1 MLGLFIAIFLFI
13 LGIVAYKTGFFSE
26 GLSTFLMI
34 VGICA
39 IFVCMFAPLNGFE
52 EPELISEVE
61 LNSFYEQ
68 DGKDI
73 YAIKLDYNQVAITYT
88 EKEYVYGNEHDIVHN
103 EAVYAKII
111 EDKNCEMP
119 VKQTYRKRPKKSILC
134 LGQYMITVEA
144 TIIVV
149 PEGSVRK

>member
-1 MLGLFIAIFLFI
+1 MLGLFIAIFLFT
-13 LGIVAYKTGFFSE
+13 LGIVAFKTGFFSD
-26 GLSTFLMI
+26 GLSTFLII

-39 IFVCMFAPLNGFE
+39 ILVCMFAPLNGFE

-88 EKEYVYGNEHDIVHN
+88 EKEYVYGNEHEIVHT

-119 VKQTYRKRPKKSILC
+119 VKQTYRKRPKKSIWC
-134 LGQYMITVEA
+134 LGLGITVEE

-149 PEGSVRK
+149 PEGSARK

>member
-111 EDKNCEMP
+111 EDKNCKVP
-119 VKQTYRKRPKKSILC
+119 VKQTYIKKPKKGIWC
-134 LGQYMITVEA
+134 IGAGIRIEE